1 MVRILLK
8 LTITDEKLAKL
19 KMLFRNLQTD
29 AKSIL
34 FTFVNLFDG
43 NVNIID
49 DEKKSTPIEMTF
61 EKKND
66 VDRSTLYVLT
76 VLFNF
81 YMLT

>member
-1 MVRILLK
+1 MK

-34 FTFVNLFDG
+34 FIFVNLFDG

-49 DEKKSTPIEMTF
+49 DEKKSSPIEMTF

>member
-1 MVRILLK
+1 M
-8 LTITDEKLAKL
+8 TITNEKLAKL
-19 KMLFRNLQTD
+19 KMLFRNLKID

>member
-1 MVRILLK
+1 MRILLK

-61 EKKND
+61 EKKM
-66 VDRSTLYVLT
+66 T
-76 VLFNF
+76 
-81 YMLT
+81 

>member
-1 MVRILLK
+1 M
-8 LTITDEKLAKL
+8 TITNEKLAKL
-19 KMLFRNLQTD
+19 KMLFRNLKID

-61 EKKND
+61 EKKM
-66 VDRSTLYVLT
+66 T
-76 VLFNF
+76 
-81 YMLT
+81 

>member
-1 MVRILLK
+1 MK

-34 FTFVNLFDG
+34 FIFVNLFDG

-61 EKKND
+61 EQKM
-66 VDRSTLYVLT
+66 YVLT

>member
-1 MVRILLK
+1 MK

-34 FTFVNLFDG
+34 FIFVNLFDG

-61 EKKND
+61 EQKM
-66 VDRSTLYVLT
+66 STLYVLT